1 MNPATVLA
9 NLFDIPA
16 TDRADEIFD
25 DLLSSDNV
33 RIQRIVSHGQSSPP
47 DFWHDQD
54 RHEWV
59 IVLSGSARIGY
70 ENGDTV
76 HLEPGDYLSIPAH
89 TRHRLEWTPPNV
101 DTVWLAV
108 FYR

>member
-1 MNPATVLA
+1 MDAATALGNV
-9 NLFDIPA
+9 FDIQV
-16 TDRADEIFD
+16 TGRADEIFD
-25 DLLSSDNV
+25 DLLSSGNV

-47 DFWHDQD
+47 DFWHDQNQ
-54 RHEWV
+54 HEWV
-59 IVLSGSARIGY
+59 ILLSGAARIAY
-70 ENGDTV
+70 ENGETV
-76 HLEPGDYLSIPAH
+76 QLEPGDYLNIPAH